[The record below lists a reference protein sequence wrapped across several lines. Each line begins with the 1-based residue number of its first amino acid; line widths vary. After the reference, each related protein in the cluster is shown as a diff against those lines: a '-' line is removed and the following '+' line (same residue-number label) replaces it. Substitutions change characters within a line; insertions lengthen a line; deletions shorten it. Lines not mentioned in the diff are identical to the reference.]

1 MIAMLLAVTAASLN
15 AAGDLLQRGS
25 TRKERDPGS
34 GSVSLLW
41 HLARRPGWLLGLLAS
56 VTGLGVHVVALS
68 IGQIASVQPLLV
80 LELPVAVVASSF
92 WFGVRLSRRDWAA
105 VALLAVGLA
114 GFVFGLSPHG
124 GRPTGVSGG
133 TWAAGLAVVL
143 GLVVVLAGVG
153 WRCRRDLRAAL
164 LGVAAG
170 AGYGA
175 TAVLFSTAGAAA
187 TQGLAALLGTWQA
200 YGAAAVGLASF
211 YLLQNSLSAGLL
223 VATEPGLTLANPLVA
238 VTWGLL
244 VFGEQARTGPWLVVS
259 ITGGVLLVVGV
270 VLLGRSPVLSAGHSG
285 DDDGSPDGSR
295 GTSRRPAMSEE
306 APEAHQV
313 LGEPSP
319 GHAA

>member
-1 MIAMLLAVTAASLN
+1 MLLAVVAACLN

-25 TRKERDPGS
+25 TRKEGDPGS

-41 HLARRPGWLLGLLAS
+41 RLARRPGWLLGVGAS

-68 IGQIASVQPLLV
+68 IGQLAAVQPLLV
-80 LELPVAVVASSF
+80 LELPVAVVASSS
-92 WFGVRLSRRDWAA
+92 WFGVRLSRQDWVA

-114 GFVFGLSPHG
+114 AFVFGLSPRG

-133 TWAAGLAVVL
+133 TWAAGLAVLL

-153 WRCRRDLRAAL
+153 WRCRQDLRAAL

-170 AGYGA
+170 VGYGA
-175 TAVLFSTAGAAA
+175 TAVLFSTAGASAA
-187 TQGLAALLGTWQA
+187 HGLAALLGTWEA

-238 VTWGLL
+238 VTWGLA

-259 ITGGVLLVVGV
+259 ITGGMLLVAGV
-270 VLLGRSPVLSAGHSG
+270 VLLGRSPVLSDGRSS
-285 DDDGSPDGSR
+285 DDEGPPGEGR
-295 GTSRRPAMSEE
+295 GTPRRPAMAEE
-306 APEAHQV
+306 
-313 LGEPSP
+313 EPRAVADPS
-319 GHAA
+319 